1 MLTNFPR
8 KTLLL
13 FITMRTYSSDN
24 PLPQNTNTYT
34 IKENTKR
41 INDGNVEADAYKVV
55 DIQWK
60 ENFICFAE
68 YRSQ

>member
-13 FITMRTYSSDN
+13 FITMRAYSSDN
-24 PLPQNTNTYT
+24 PLPQNINTYT
-34 IKENTKR
+34 IKENTKG

-60 ENFICFAE
+60 ENFISFAE